1 MTPVID
7 RVTSAYSHLVTA
19 ENPAAQRARTALRSA
34 ALRASRATYGR
45 DRPFL
50 PIREDLPELLNRRG
64 LLGIGYEV
72 GVRDGEFSEL
82 ILSGWRGARL
92 ISVDPWREA
101 APDEYVDLA
110 NVEQQRQDQR
120 HEDTKARLARFGDRS
135 EVWRE
140 YSVRAA
146 RSVPLDSADF
156 VYIDARHDY
165 ASVKEDLEA
174 WFPAVR
180 QGGVLAGHDYVDGTF
195 PDGIFGVRSAV
206 NEFFAHRGLRVFSTP
221 LDPPWPT
228 WVVAK

>member
-1 MTPVID
+1 MPPVLD
-7 RVTSAYSHLVTA
+7 RVTSAYSQLVA
-19 ENPAAQRARTALRSA
+19 ADNPTAQRARTALRGA

-45 DRPFL
+45 DRFFL

-64 LLGIGYEV
+64 LLGTGYEV

-82 ILSGWRGARL
+82 ILSGWKGAKL
-92 ISVDPWREA
+92 VSVDPWREA

-120 HEDTKARLARFGDRS
+120 YEDTRRRLASFGERS

-146 RSVPLDSADF
+146 EQVATGSADF

-174 WFPAVR
+174 WFDKVR
-180 QGGVLAGHDYVDGTF
+180 PGGVLAGHDYVDGVF

-206 NEFFAHRGLRVFSTP
+206 DEFFAARGLRVAATP

-228 WVVAK
+228 WVVTK